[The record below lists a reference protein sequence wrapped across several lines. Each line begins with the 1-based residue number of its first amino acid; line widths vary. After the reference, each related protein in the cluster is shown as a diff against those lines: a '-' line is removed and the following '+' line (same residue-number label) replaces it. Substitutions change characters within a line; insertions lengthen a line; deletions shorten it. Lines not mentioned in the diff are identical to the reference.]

1 MSLSIPGAPNA
12 GLFKQG
18 YQKSAFPS
26 TPQTPTV
33 ILPLLIPSNSYE
45 AEDGAVIR
53 NIEACRA
60 IAQTVQTSL
69 GPYGRNKIV
78 INHLQKMILTSDAAS
93 ILKELDVV
101 HPAAKLIVMASQ
113 QQEAEIGDAT
123 NMVIVLAGEM
133 LRKAEELLRMGLK
146 ASEVVKGFER
156 GMGEALRCL
165 DQLVVDQVRDPRSQ
179 KELAKAIRTVVAS
192 KQSGNED
199 ILAKLIAEAIIAV
212 LPKHAASF
220 NVDNIRVVKIMGG
233 SLEQSKVV
241 KGMVFGRE
249 PDSSTKKAKNA
260 KVGVFSC
267 PIDISQT
274 ETKGTVL
281 LHNAKEMMDFTKGE
295 ETQLEAAI
303 KELYDSGLRVV
314 VAGST
319 VGELALH
326 YLNRF
331 GILVVKVLSK
341 FELRR
346 LCRVVGASPLA
357 RLGAPMP
364 DEMGK
369 IDLVETLEIGGDRV
383 TVFRQE
389 DEQTRTATLVIRGAT
404 QNHLD
409 DVERAIDDG
418 VNVVKAITKD
428 PRLVAGAG
436 ATEMQLIERISRF
449 GETTPELSQYSIKK
463 YAEAFEVI
471 PRTLAESAGL
481 DATEVLARLYASH
494 NRALDASLGNGKVN
508 GKTSKESDDSSESSS
523 SDEDY
528 DGTLGVDLE
537 NDDGS
542 GTLDAQEAGILDLLV
557 SKQWAIQLATEAA
570 RTVLSVDQIIVARQA
585 GGPKPPGQNPG
596 WDED

>member
-1 MSLSIPGAPNA
+1 MSLSMPGAPNG

-18 YQKSAFPS
+18 YQ
-26 TPQTPTV
+26 
-33 ILPLLIPSNSYE
+33 NYE
-45 AEDGAVIR
+45 SEDGAVIR

-93 ILKELDVV
+93 ILRELDVV

-113 QQEAEIGDAT
+113 QQEAEMGDAT
-123 NMVIVLAGEM
+123 NMVIVLCGEM
-133 LRKAEELLRMGLK
+133 LKKAEELLRMGLK
-146 ASEVVKGFER
+146 TSDVVQGFER
-156 GMGEALRCL
+156 AQKEALRCL
-165 DQLVVDQVRDPRSQ
+165 DQLVVDSVKDIRSHP
-179 KELAKAIRTVVAS
+179 ELAKAIRTVIAS
-192 KQSGNED
+192 KQSGSED
-199 ILAKLIAEAIIAV
+199 FLADMVAEAVLAV
-212 LPKHAASF
+212 LPKQAVNF

-249 PDSSTKKAKNA
+249 PDGSIKKAKKA

-267 PIDISQT
+267 PIDTSQT

-295 ETQLEAAI
+295 ESQLETII
-303 KELYDSGLRVV
+303 KELHDSGLRVV

-346 LCRVVGASPLA
+346 LCRVVGATPLA

-369 IDLVETLEIGGDRV
+369 VDIVETLEIGGDRV

-389 DEQTRTATLVIRGAT
+389 NDATRTATLVIRGAT

-409 DVERAIDDG
+409 DIERAIDDG
-418 VNVVKAITKD
+418 VNVVKAITRD
-428 PRLVAGAG
+428 PKLVPGAG
-436 ATEMQLIERISRF
+436 ATEMQLIERISAF
-449 GETTPELSQYSIKK
+449 GERTPELSQYAIKK

-481 DATEVLARLYASH
+481 DATEVLATLYAAH
-494 NRALDASLGNGKVN
+494 HK
-508 GKTSKESDDSSESSS
+508 SSS
-523 SDEDY
+523 NQNDDHDDDEDE
-528 DGTLGVDLE
+528 DDDEEDEPDWTMGVDVE
-537 NDDGS
+537 NDDGT
-542 GTLDAQEAGILDLLV
+542 GTLDAKEEGILDLLV
-557 SKQWAIQLATEAA
+557 SKQWAIRLATEAA

-585 GGPKPPGQNPG
+585 GGPKPPGGQNPD